1 MKNRVVVTGIGV
13 ITPIGIGKDA
23 FWEGL
28 KEGRSGVDRIT
39 AFDTTDYP
47 VQIAA
52 QVKNFNAEDYMDRK
66 EARRMDRFIQ
76 FAVASAGLS
85 LEDSGLD
92 LKKVDLTRVGVSVGS
107 GIGGVQTM
115 EEQARVL
122 MEKGPKRV
130 SPFLVPM
137 MITNMASGCV
147 SIAFGAKGPNTTLVT
162 ACATSTHSVGDAY
175 RILQRGDAD
184 VMFAGGSEAAITP
197 LSVAGFCASRALSTR
212 NDEPQKASR
221 PFDAQRDGFVMG
233 EGAAV
238 LIMETLEHAYAR
250 DARIYAEVCGFG
262 MSGDGYHITAPD
274 PQGDGAARCMANA
287 LADAGM
293 EPGDIDYINAHGT
306 STPMNDKLETMAMKK
321 VFKELSKKIP
331 VSSTKSMIGH
341 LLGAAGGAE
350 LVASMLSMQHSI
362 IHPTI
367 NYENPDPECDLD
379 YVPGVYRD
387 AEIKA
392 CLSNSFGFGGTNA
405 SLIIRRVED

>member
-379 YVPGVYRD
+379 YVPGVYRE